1 MRAGLVG
8 GSGYSGAE
16 LLRYLAGHPEIDAAV
31 VTSREF
37 AGQRIT
43 DVYPNLPYDLAYT
56 ELDPPALAELDIVFL
71 ALPHGASMDV
81 GAALAEAGTRV
92 VDFSADFRLEDPAAY
107 PDWFGREHA
116 APGWLGKW
124 TYGLPELH
132 RDQIAGA
139 AHVANPGCYPTAAL
153 LALMPLLEA
162 RLVEH
167 TGIVVSAAS
176 GVSGAGKGLTPG
188 VHFSHVDANVKAYG
202 YPGHKHTP
210 EIEQEL
216 SRIVGEDV
224 RITFVPQ
231 LVPTAR
237 GLLATCVA
245 RLATGTT
252 EADVLEAAHARYDAE
267 PFVRVLASP
276 PETKYV
282 AGSNAAHVCYRIDP
296 RTGTAI
302 AVAAIDNLGK
312 GAAGQALQNANLMLG
327 LPETTGLTVAGI
339 YP

>member
-16 LLRYLAGHPEIDAAV
+16 LLRYLAGHPNIDPVV

-37 AGQRIT
+37 AGKPIA
-43 DVYPNLPYDLAYT
+43 DVYPNLPYDLRYT
-56 ELDPPALAELDIVFL
+56 AFEPAVMTGLDIVFL
-71 ALPHGASMDV
+71 ALPHGASMEV

-92 VDFSADFRLEDPAAY
+92 VDFSADFRLEDPSGY
-107 PDWFGREHA
+107 PAWFGREHT
-116 APGWLGKW
+116 APEWLGKW
-124 TYGLPELH
+124 AYGIPELH
-132 RDQIAGA
+132 RGEIAGA
-139 AHVANPGCYPTAAL
+139 SQVANPGCYPTAAL
-153 LALMPLLEA
+153 LALIPLLES
-162 RLVEH
+162 RLVEPN
-167 TGIVVSAAS
+167 GIVVSAAS
-176 GVSGAGKGLTPG
+176 GVSGAGRSLTPG

-202 YPGHKHTP
+202 FPGHKHTP

-216 SRIVGEDV
+216 SRVAGDDV
-224 RITFVPQ
+224 HITFIPH

-245 RLATGTT
+245 RLAPGTT
-252 EADVLEAAHARYDAE
+252 EADLLDAGHARYDNE
-267 PFVRVLASP
+267 PFVRLVSSP
-276 PETKYV
+276 PETKHV
-282 AGSNAAHVCYRIDP
+282 SGSNAAQVCYRIDP
-296 RTGTAI
+296 RTNAAI